1 MNTIHIQSYHFL
13 GIKTR
18 TKQGIEEKKMPNKGK
33 TRFEEKEVFPGEK
46 LAVIEEFN
54 QGRGTYQNNGKV
66 ISEELGKTLH
76 DLDDRAIK
84 VDKSTPVLI
93 LPEDGMDVFAEVG
106 SVARRDARVDIF
118 RMDGKPI
125 HPTTSGVIHIS
136 DMSRDYIKN
145 IDSAVRNGDII
156 KAKLVNSKNNLNQLS
171 LAGPEYGVVYSF
183 CSRCGEVLNFT
194 QGKLT
199 CPTCTRVE
207 RRKVART
214 YGKEDL
220 T

>member
-1 MNTIHIQSYHFL
+1 
-13 GIKTR
+13 
-18 TKQGIEEKKMPNKGK
+18 MPNKGK

-54 QGRGTYQNNGKV
+54 QGKGTYQNNGEV

-76 DLDDRAIK
+76 DLEGRAIK
-84 VDKSTPVLI
+84 VDKSTPVLT
-93 LPEDGMDVFAEVG
+93 LPKNGMEVFAEVG

-118 RMDGKPI
+118 RMDGNPI
-125 HPTTSGVIHIS
+125 HPTTGGVIHIS
-136 DMSRDYIKN
+136 DMSRNYIKN

-171 LAGPEYGVVYSF
+171 LAGPEYGVVYAF
-183 CSRCGEVLNFT
+183 CSRCGEVLDYS

-199 CPTCTRVE
+199 CPSCTRIE
-207 RRKVART
+207 RRKVARS
-214 YGKEDL
+214 YGREDL